1 MASPPPL
8 MPPMLTT
15 CKTLP
20 TEEKPS
26 PSQQQKQKSKQSRN
40 LPISVTIVILW
51 QDGKNQN
58 QFATATSKSDR
69 RSISHNLLGNVSVVL
84 PLEDRLSSF
93 NHNRKTIIKAHMV
106 KPNDELVSREKEEV
120 KRLKKKLMMISNQV
134 LVVDTPHKVKRRVVM
149 YVTFVIKA

>member
-1 MASPPPL
+1 MSDPLASPPPL

-20 TEEKPS
+20 TEEKPL

-58 QFATATSKSDR
+58 QFAMATSKSDR
-69 RSISHNLLGNVSVVL
+69 RSISHNLPGNVSVVL

-93 NHNRKTIIKAHMV
+93 NLNNRKTIIKAHMV
-106 KPNDELVSREKEEV
+106 KPKDEYIYTAMPTNPNRSNSKFGGILPFCSHSRSKAW
-120 KRLKKKLMMISNQV
+120 I
-134 LVVDTPHKVKRRVVM
+134 VVNCSEL
-149 YVTFVIKA
+149 